1 MHQDDGPTYKQAIE
15 CSTKFGP
22 LTKKGKLKWNK
33 RLFVLKGAELLYF
46 DAEADLN
53 PKLTI
58 DLGSGSIDLSELG
71 SCKQGF
77 YCFNLK
83 DQNGRTHVMCTE
95 KSKDQEAWIQALVD
109 NGVKFIEDP
118 VNTSLSQKSIFE
130 FEVLDINKQPVN
142 LSKFDGKVCLVVNV
156 ASFWGLTNQ
165 TYTEMQ
171 QLYEKYQP
179 EGFEIL
185 GFPCNQFG
193 NQEPGT
199 NEEIVQFVKKFNV
212 SFTLFDKIDVNGK
225 NAAPLF
231 TFLKAKL
238 GGTLGASIKWNFTKF
253 LCDRNGLPVKRFGP
267 PSKPLSFEND
277 IVEEIKKEQ
286 RNLSF
291 RKNEETKQ

>member
-1 MHQDDGPTYKQAIE
+1 MSDSCDAVLVDEKLIDLSKRLRSIRKDKRVGFKKYKNVLQGNEIVDFILNEKINVNNRKEALELGQKLIDNNLIHHNKRELKILRDDDRTLYHMHQDDGPTYKQATE

-46 DAEADLN
+46 DAETDLN

-156 ASFWGLTNQ
+156 ASF
-165 TYTEMQ
+165 
-171 QLYEKYQP
+171 
-179 EGFEIL
+179 
-185 GFPCNQFG
+185 
-193 NQEPGT
+193 
-199 NEEIVQFVKKFNV
+199 
-212 SFTLFDKIDVNGK
+212 
-225 NAAPLF
+225 
-231 TFLKAKL
+231 
-238 GGTLGASIKWNFTKF
+238 
-253 LCDRNGLPVKRFGP
+253 
-267 PSKPLSFEND
+267 
-277 IVEEIKKEQ
+277 
-286 RNLSF
+286 
-291 RKNEETKQ
+291 